1 MSKILEDNSLN
12 SDEETKIRF
21 FESVKNDNISEVVKF
36 FRNDK
41 LKVWLLREEDEYTG
55 IKYFK

>member
-1 MSKILEDNSLN
+1 MEWLN
-12 SDEETKIRF
+12 SEEETKIRF

-36 FRNDK
+36 FRNDR

-55 IKYFK
+55 IIYLI